1 MTKSMKDNLVSI
13 KAFVLK
19 LKPLKKDDISSNAN
33 STMNVQKKVTGTEE
47 NTDKKSESMSTKQK
61 AKALAREKA
70 KKLAREKVEQKKKQ
84 KMQSH

>member
-1 MTKSMKDNLVSI
+1 MKDNLVSI

-19 LKPLKKDDISSNAN
+19 LKPKKDEISSNAN

-47 NTDKKSESMSTKQK
+47 NTEKKSDSMSTKQK

>member
-1 MTKSMKDNLVSI
+1 MKDNLVSI

-19 LKPLKKDDISSNAN
+19 LKPSKKDEISANAN

-47 NTDKKSESMSTKQK
+47 NTEKKSESMSTKQK

>member
-1 MTKSMKDNLVSI
+1 MKDNLVII

-19 LKPLKKDDISSNAN
+19 FKPSKKDEISANAN

-47 NTDKKSESMSTKQK
+47 NTEKKSESMSTKQK